1 MCGGTW
7 QAHFANCVG
16 CQGVI
21 DKATLIDYPVRG
33 MPTYLLRD
41 VDAELWEKVKAR
53 AATEGRNMRWVLLR
67 LLESYVERGVP
78 KVKR

>member
-1 MCGGTW
+1 
-7 QAHFANCVG
+7 
-16 CQGVI
+16 
-21 DKATLIDYPVRG
+21 LIILCG